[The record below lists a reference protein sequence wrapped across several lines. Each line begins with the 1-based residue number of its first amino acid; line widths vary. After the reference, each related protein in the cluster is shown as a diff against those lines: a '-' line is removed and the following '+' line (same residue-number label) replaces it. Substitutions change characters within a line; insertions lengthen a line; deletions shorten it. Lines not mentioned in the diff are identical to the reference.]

1 MFGCCAMIEMSRYA
15 AAALAPDTA
24 SRLIRVLGMLGSAHD
39 GERAAAGLMA
49 HRIIAGAGLTW
60 ETALAP
66 LLGPPQADRGYEPS
80 DDFVGHSDL
89 VIFCIANSDT
99 LSEWEISFLNSVLY
113 YRMLTPKQRAVLA
126 RIVSKCEAASR

>member
-1 MFGCCAMIEMSRYA
+1 MPQA
-15 AAALAPDTA
+15 AVLSPDAAK
-24 SRLIRVLGMLGSAHD
+24 RLVRILGMLGSTHE
-39 GERAAAGLMA
+39 GERSAAGLQA
-49 HRIIAGAGLTW
+49 HRIIDGAGLTW

-99 LSEWEISFLNSVLY
+99 LSEWEISFLNSVLSFK
-113 YRMLTPKQRAVLA
+113 RLTPKQRAVLD
-126 RIVSKCEAASR
+126 RIVNKCSVAAR